1 MNAISARVLVMT
13 VVPHETRGTASK
25 QPITNARPAASPPGR
40 QPNGALIWHIVS
52 HIAFISLLV
61 ARVSERGATDATAQ

>member
-25 QPITNARPAASPPGR
+25 QPIMNARPAANRPGR
-40 QPNGALIWHIVS
+40 KPNGALNWHFLG

-61 ARVSERGATDATAQ
+61 ARVH